1 MKWSTREIDVRG
13 PRFSAAITMTV
24 LAVAV
29 VVQGP
34 VGVGLLAWQVLAFAV
49 ATVAGLRWSPYGN
62 LFRFLKRRLG
72 WGPPPAT
79 EPEGPPRFA
88 QASGLV
94 FAGAGFVA
102 ILLGAELVGWVLVG
116 IVLALSA
123 LLALTGLCVG
133 CEVYLLGERLR
144 SRGVTSG

>member
-94 FAGAGFVA
+94 FAGAGLVA
-102 ILLGAELVGWVLVG
+102 ILLGAELVGWVLAG

>member
-94 FAGAGFVA
+94 FSGAGLVA
-102 ILLGAELVGWVLVG
+102 ILLGAELVGWVLAG